1 MPRKNPALKASPLVQ
16 EAEET
21 LLRDLPVPLSLEER
35 QAFRA
40 ALKLPAF
47 QKALRN
53 IRLEKPSVFIG
64 KAELNSA
71 LGGIAANNRIHEI
84 RGWEMFEAALGKQSL
99 DPVLTPPKA
108 KERYQDESTLA
119 PS

>member
-1 MPRKNPALKASPLVQ
+1 MPRKRPLKLPVAL
-16 EAEET
+16 EGEEN

-40 ALKLPAF
+40 AIKIPAF

-53 IRLEKPSVFIG
+53 IRLGKPSVFIG
-64 KAELNSA
+64 KAELNGA
-71 LGGIAANNRIHEI
+71 LGSVSANNRLHEI
-84 RGWEMFEAALGKQSL
+84 RGWEMFEAALGTQGL

-108 KERYQDESTLA
+108 KEKYQDESTMA
-119 PS
+119 PA